1 VDVIKIENLSFSYEE
16 NQKPVINNLSLT
28 VKSGEFLAVV
38 GRNASGKSTL
48 ARLITGLLTP
58 NSGKIE
64 VLGIEAKKPKELFE
78 IRKKVGIVF
87 QNPDNQ
93 MVASIVEDDV
103 AFGPENIGV
112 RRDEIGER
120 VEFALKA
127 TGVEPFRRS
136 MASKLSG
143 GQKQRVAIAGVLAIK
158 PQIIILDESTS
169 MLDPRGRNE
178 VMSVVKELNK
188 NEGMT
193 VIAITHYMDEVT
205 ECDRVAVMIDGN
217 IQKIGTP
224 EQIFND
230 EPLLERAGLEQPNAM
245 KLAKSLK
252 QKGVKGLDGVTDKE
266 SLLNALI
273 KTLND
278 KKVK

>member
-1 VDVIKIENLSFSYEE
+1 MDAIKIENLTFSYDQAE
-16 NQKPVINNLSLT
+16 KPVLDNLSLT

-58 NSGKIE
+58 NEGTIE
-64 VLGIEAKKPKELFE
+64 VLGIVAKKPKELFE

-112 RRDEIGER
+112 RREEIGER
-120 VEFALKA
+120 IEFALNA
-127 TGVEPFRRS
+127 TGVKPFRTS

-158 PQIIILDESTS
+158 PQILILDESTS
-169 MLDPRGRNE
+169 MLDPRGRDE
-178 VMSVVKELNK
+178 VMAVVKELNK
-188 NEGMT
+188 KEGMT
-193 VIAITHYMDEVT
+193 VIAITHYMDEAVDADRVIVMDNGQVLLEGAPREVFSQVSLLKQHALDVPQATELIDRLRAAGYSVPSGIINET
-205 ECDRVAVMIDGN
+205 ECVEALK
-217 IQKIGTP
+217 Q
-224 EQIFND
+224 
-230 EPLLERAGLEQPNAM
+230 LLER
-245 KLAKSLK
+245 
-252 QKGVKGLDGVTDKE
+252 KG
-266 SLLNALI
+266 
-273 KTLND
+273 
-278 KKVK
+278 